1 MLASFTERVIGAA
14 KLDVQIYE
22 EVETDIGATG
32 QAMGVVLLTN
42 LALVVGLQGIVF
54 DLEALGIAGII
65 LGGFAAVLSWVL
77 NAFLTYFIGTR
88 LFPEPQTSA
97 NPGELMRT
105 LGFAY
110 APGLG
115 LIFVQLG
122 GMNFL
127 SLLLLFIVATW
138 LVAAM
143 VIAVRQALDYTSTP
157 RAVGVCLLGQ
167 VSGEVISF
175 MFLGFLGVLFGSY

>member
-1 MLASFTERVIGAA
+1 LASFTERVIGAA
-14 KLDVQIYE
+14 KLDVKIYE
-22 EVETDIGATG
+22 EVEADISATG

-54 DLEALGIAGII
+54 DLKTLGITGVI
-65 LGGFAAVLSWVL
+65 LGGVAAVLSWAL

-97 NPGELMRT
+97 DPGELMRT
-105 LGFAY
+105 LGFSY

-122 GMNFL
+122 GIDFL
-127 SLLLLFIVATW
+127 SLLLLTIVAFW

-175 MFLGFLGVLFGSY
+175 IFLGLLGVIFI